1 MSHLALFADVR
12 GRRCLVVGAGPVAA
26 RKIEALLAAGAEVV
40 VVAPEACARVRE
52 HAAAGRLAHRARG
65 FEEADLDGAALAVA
79 ASGDAALNDRI
90 AAAAKARGVWV
101 NAAHDA
107 KAGDVLLPS
116 VLRRDPVQVAIATG
130 GASPVLGRLLRNR
143 LESALPG
150 GYGRL
155 AAMVEGF
162 RARAREVFPARR
174 DRRRFWE
181 AALEGPIA
189 ELALAG
195 REGEARAALAAE
207 LDAGH
212 VPGAGEVYLVGAGPG
227 DPDLL
232 TFRALRLMQQADV
245 VVHDRLVSAPILAL
259 LRQDIERIYAGKERD
274 RHALP
279 QESINALLVRLAR
292 AGKRVLRLKGGDP
305 LVFGRGGEEIA
316 TLMQEG
322 VAFQI
327 VPGVTAANGCASY
340 AGIPLTHRDHAQA
353 CVFCTG
359 HLKDGTV
366 DLNWEMLAH
375 PGQTLVFYMG
385 LAGCPV
391 ICRELAAHGLDPATP
406 AALITRGTTPEQRVL
421 AGTLADLPELVRR
434 EEVAPPTLIVV
445 GEVVRLRERLRWFR
459 PEADVG
465 TAGD

>member
-1 MSHLALFADVR
+1 MRPGPCQGRYAGLRDSECGAVEQRSDGGKVHEGCPCGRQRR
-12 GRRCLVVGAGPVAA
+12 G
-26 RKIEALLAAGAEVV
+26 
-40 VVAPEACARVRE
+40 
-52 HAAAGRLAHRARG
+52 
-65 FEEADLDGAALAVA
+65 
-79 ASGDAALNDRI
+79 
-90 AAAAKARGVWV
+90 
-101 NAAHDA
+101 
-107 KAGDVLLPS
+107 
-116 VLRRDPVQVAIATG
+116 
-130 GASPVLGRLLRNR
+130 
-143 LESALPG
+143 
-150 GYGRL
+150 
-155 AAMVEGF
+155 
-162 RARAREVFPARR
+162 
-174 DRRRFWE
+174 
-181 AALEGPIA
+181 
-189 ELALAG
+189 
-195 REGEARAALAAE
+195 ALAAE

-232 TFRALRLMQQADV
+232 TFRALRLMQQADAV
-245 VVHDRLVSAPILAL
+245 VYDRLVSAPILAL
-259 LRQDIERIYAGKERD
+259 LRQDIEQIYAGKERD

-292 AGKRVLRLKGGDP
+292 EGKRVLRLKGGDP

-327 VPGVTAANGCASY
+327 VPGITAANGCASY

-353 CVFCTG
+353 CIFCTG
-359 HLKDGTV
+359 HLQDGTV

-406 AALITRGTTPEQRVL
+406 AALITRGTTPAQKVL

-445 GEVVRLRERLRWFR
+445 GEVVRLRERLRWFHT
-459 PEADVG
+459 EADVASG
-465 TAGD
+465 N

>member
-1 MSHLALFADVR
+1 MTPLALFADVR
-12 GRRCLVVGAGPVAA
+12 NRRCLVVGAGPVAG
-26 RKIEALLAAGAEVV
+26 RKIEALLAAGARVE
-40 VVAPEACARVRE
+40 VVAPEACERVRE
-52 HAAAGRLAHRARG
+52 HAAAGRLAHHARG

-79 ASGDAALNDRI
+79 ASSDAALNDRI
-90 AAAAKARGVWV
+90 AATAKARGVWV

-107 KAGDVLLPS
+107 AAGDVLLPS

-143 LESALPG
+143 LESALPA

-155 AAMVEGF
+155 AALVEQF

-181 AALEGPIA
+181 AALAGPIA
-189 ELALAG
+189 ELAFAG
-195 REGEARAALAAE
+195 REAEARAALAAE

-245 VVHDRLVSAPILAL
+245 VVHDRLVSEPILAL

-316 TLMQEG
+316 SLMQEG

-327 VPGVTAANGCASY
+327 VPGITAANGCASY

-359 HLKDGTV
+359 HLQDGTV

-406 AALITRGTTPEQRVL
+406 AALITRGTTPAQRVL
-421 AGTLADLPELVRR
+421 AGTLADLPALVRR

-459 PEADVG
+459 PEADVAA
-465 TAGD
+465 AGD